1 MPLVQEPHFENHWVR
16 TVVLTVVRRSS
27 DLGRVERIRNCYL
40 VTGGVE
46 KELILEL

>member
-16 TVVLTVVRRSS
+16 TVVRRSS
-27 DLGRVERIRNCYL
+27 DLGRVEKIRNCYL